1 MTGYGHRDENN
12 KWEVERC
19 LGTPGYGDSVIVSG
33 DMVQLR
39 HIATG
44 RYLSVLPDV
53 AGVTDLADNRV
64 GCGLKLSHVIY
75 DTCYCSPNLTR
86 QIAYTF

>member
-44 RYLSVLPDV
+44 RYMSVLPDV
-53 AGVTDLADNRV
+53 AGVTDSADNRV
-64 GCGLKLSHVIY
+64 S
-75 DTCYCSPNLTR
+75 CSCSMLYTLRDIVTFPLT
-86 QIAYTF
+86 

>member
-53 AGVTDLADNRV
+53 AGVTDSADNRV
-64 GCGLKLSHVIY
+64 SSMLYTLRDVV
-75 DTCYCSPNLTR
+75 TFPLT
-86 QIAYTF
+86 